1 MNDKDYIG
9 FLKAFVNHPM
19 QWDAYTRYIADEIDS
34 LNRKL
39 QQSDNMT
46 DIARAQGAIHQL
58 QRMLKLKDL
67 CNVER
72 K

>member
-19 QWDAYTRYIADEIDS
+19 QWDAYTRYIADEIET

-46 DIARAQGAIHQL
+46 DIARAQGEIRQL
-58 QRMLKLKDL
+58 QRMLKLKEM
-67 CNVER
+67 CNVAR
-72 K
+72 